1 RSHSQEVHRI
11 MLKLLKFLND
21 KITWILNW
29 LMIVLM
35 SLMVAFIVAQ
45 VFFRY
50 VLMKPLSWSEE
61 LAGYLFSGVFFFGA
75 ILLYRE
81 SRHINMSLVV
91 ESIKNRFLREL
102 ITVIA
107 HLFSFFFLA
116 VMVWYSY
123 PMAMQIL
130 EFEVVSPS
138 MEWLKIGYV
147 FLIVPVAS
155 FLSLM
160 VMLEVILDSFVRLKE
175 SRS

>member
-1 RSHSQEVHRI
+1 

-21 KITWILNW
+21 KITWLLNW
-29 LMIVLM
+29 LMILLM

-61 LAGYLFSGVFFFGA
+61 LSGYLFSGVFFFGS

-81 SRHINMSLVV
+81 SRHINMSLLV
-91 ESIKNRFLREL
+91 ESIKNRFAREL
-102 ITVIA
+102 LTVIA

-160 VMLEVILDSFVRLKE
+160 VMLEVILNALVRLKE

>member
-1 RSHSQEVHRI
+1 
-11 MLKLLKFLND
+11 MLKLLKFVND
-21 KITWILNW
+21 GITRVMNW
-29 LMIVLM
+29 LMIGLM
-35 SLMVAFIVAQ
+35 SFMVLFIVAQ

-61 LAGYLFSGVFFFGA
+61 LSGYLFSGVFFFGA
-75 ILLYRE
+75 VLLYRE
-81 SRHINMSLVV
+81 SRHINMSLLV

-102 ITVIA
+102 VAVIA

-138 MEWLKIGYV
+138 MEWLRIGYV

-155 FLSLM
+155 FLSLA
-160 VMLEVILDSFVRLKE
+160 VLLEVILESLAKLKE

>member
-1 RSHSQEVHRI
+1 

-29 LMIVLM
+29 LMIALM

-50 VLMKPLSWSEE
+50 VLLKPLSWSEE
-61 LAGYLFSGVFFFGA
+61 LSGYLFSGVFFFGA
-75 ILLYRE
+75 VLLYRE
-81 SRHINMSLVV
+81 SRHINMSLLV
-91 ESIKNRFLREL
+91 ETIKNLFVRQLV
-102 ITVIA
+102 TVIA

-155 FLSLM
+155 FLSLF
-160 VMLEVILDSFVRLKE
+160 VLLEVILDSLVKLKE

>member
-1 RSHSQEVHRI
+1 
-11 MLKLLKFLND
+11 MLKVLKSVND
-21 KITWILNW
+21 MITRAMNW
-29 LMIVLM
+29 LMIGLM
-35 SLMVAFIVAQ
+35 SLMVVFIVAQ

-61 LAGYLFSGVFFFGA
+61 LAGYLFSAVFFFGA
-75 ILLYRE
+75 VLLYRE
-81 SRHINMSLVV
+81 SRHINMSLIV

-102 ITVIA
+102 VTVIA

-147 FLIVPVAS
+147 FLIVPAAS
-155 FLSLM
+155 FLSLI
-160 VMLEVILDSFVRLKE
+160 VLLEVILESLAKLKE

>member
-1 RSHSQEVHRI
+1 

-116 VMVWYSY
+116 VMAWYSY

>member
-1 RSHSQEVHRI
+1 

-29 LMIVLM
+29 LMIALM

-50 VLMKPLSWSEE
+50 VLLKPLSWSEE
-61 LAGYLFSGVFFFGA
+61 LSGYLFSGVFFFGA
-75 ILLYRE
+75 VLLYRE
-81 SRHINMSLVV
+81 SRHINMSLLV
-91 ESIKNRFLREL
+91 ESIKNLFVRQLV
-102 ITVIA
+102 TVIA

-155 FLSLM
+155 FLSLF
-160 VMLEVILDSFVRLKE
+160 VLLEVILDSLVKLKE

>member
-1 RSHSQEVHRI
+1 
-11 MLKLLKFLND
+11 
-21 KITWILNW
+21 
-29 LMIVLM
+29 M
-35 SLMVAFIVAQ
+35 SL
-45 VFFRY
+45 
-50 VLMKPLSWSEE
+50 
-61 LAGYLFSGVFFFGA
+61 
-75 ILLYRE
+75 
-81 SRHINMSLVV
+81 LV
-91 ESIKNRFLREL
+91 ETIKNLFVRQLV
-102 ITVIA
+102 TVIA

-155 FLSLM
+155 FLSLF
-160 VMLEVILDSFVRLKE
+160 VLLEVILDSLVKLKE

>member
-1 RSHSQEVHRI
+1 

-50 VLMKPLSWSEE
+50 VLLKPLSWSEE
-61 LAGYLFSGVFFFGA
+61 LSGYLFSGVFFFGA
-75 ILLYRE
+75 VLLYRE
-81 SRHINMSLVV
+81 SRHINMSLLV
-91 ESIKNRFLREL
+91 ESIKNLFVRQLV
-102 ITVIA
+102 TVTA

-155 FLSLM
+155 FLSLF
-160 VMLEVILDSFVRLKE
+160 VLLEVILDSLVKLKE